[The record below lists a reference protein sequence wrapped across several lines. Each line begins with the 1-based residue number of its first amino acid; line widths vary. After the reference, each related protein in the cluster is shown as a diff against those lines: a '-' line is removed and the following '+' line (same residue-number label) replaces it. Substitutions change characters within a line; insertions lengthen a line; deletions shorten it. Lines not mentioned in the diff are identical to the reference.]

1 MKTKILIMVLILS
14 VQGLFAD
21 YATWLEE
28 HPNPKIIS
36 QDGQNYNTI
45 DDFGNYYAILIYVED
60 YTHFKKL
67 KTPKNDVIDIAKILE
82 DRYGFKIKIL
92 DNPKNADALIKALV
106 EFTNK
111 LTSKDNLLI
120 YYAGHGS
127 EDGYWQLKDADT
139 NGVGWIPVEFAV
151 NKTIKNI
158 LAKHIVVISDSC
170 YAGYLTRGEDGN
182 NINNITINDKKYYSK
197 LQQLKSRTVFASG
210 GDEPVADKD
219 PTNPTHSAF
228 ASGVIEMLNKNNK
241 AIFSL
246 EEKFFIV
253 KKHVMGVVPNQTP
266 LYKDIKYSGFDDGGD
281 FIFIDR
287 KSVYAHKDRNVLEPK
302 SEITSSSISQKIPK
316 VDNRIDTILVW
327 LLAIVSFLLLILSI
341 IYFRTRKKIPIIDND
356 TIKEVTPNSSI
367 DKPFK
372 NKIPKSNKGVLTM
385 GTVTYQNQP
394 FTKKYTWQE
403 AKEYAKNLR
412 LGGFDDWRLPSLK
425 ELRALGNIE
434 LYDGEDDAL
443 WNEWYQNNKDNAL
456 VNSKGEK
463 HFIHE
468 KLVENMPKE
477 SIFWTIESKDED
489 DIYMVAFNLGC
500 NYVDYSTSMYY
511 ILCVRDNK

>member
-1 MKTKILIMVLILS
+1 MYSMSEILKRKKSMKTKVLIMVLILL

-21 YATWLEE
+21 YISWLKE

-92 DNPKNADALIKALV
+92 DNPKNADALIKALA

-127 EDGYWQLKDADT
+127 KDGYWQLKDADT

-151 NKTIKNI
+151 NKTIENI

-266 LYKDIKYSGFDDGGD
+266 LYKDIKYSGFD
-281 FIFIDR
+281 
-287 KSVYAHKDRNVLEPK
+287 V
-302 SEITSSSISQKIPK
+302 
-316 VDNRIDTILVW
+316 
-327 LLAIVSFLLLILSI
+327 
-341 IYFRTRKKIPIIDND
+341 
-356 TIKEVTPNSSI
+356 
-367 DKPFK
+367 
-372 NKIPKSNKGVLTM
+372 
-385 GTVTYQNQP
+385 
-394 FTKKYTWQE
+394 
-403 AKEYAKNLR
+403 
-412 LGGFDDWRLPSLK
+412 
-425 ELRALGNIE
+425 
-434 LYDGEDDAL
+434 
-443 WNEWYQNNKDNAL
+443 
-456 VNSKGEK
+456 
-463 HFIHE
+463 
-468 KLVENMPKE
+468 
-477 SIFWTIESKDED
+477 
-489 DIYMVAFNLGC
+489 
-500 NYVDYSTSMYY
+500 
-511 ILCVRDNK
+511 